1 MNEYTLG
8 SRVWMSLKARPAL
21 VGVFG
26 KAVFPG
32 KVPKTN
38 TRWPALA
45 YQQVASR
52 HERGVRRLT
61 GVQMLE
67 YQLRIA
73 AKLED
78 EVDKAWQAL
87 TKDLMSPA
95 NQPGLAGPGWRVER
109 ISLQD
114 LHMLEDP
121 ETSMPYGVGSMKLK
135 VVEETP

>member
-1 MNEYTLG
+1 MDQYTLG
-8 SRVWMSLKARPAL
+8 SRVWMSLKTRPAL

-38 TRWPALA
+38 ASWPALV
-45 YQQVASR
+45 YQLVASR

-61 GVQMLE
+61 GVQTLE
-67 YQLRIA
+67 YQIRVA

-78 EVDKAWQAL
+78 QVDQAWQAL
-87 TKDLMSPA
+87 TKDLMSPE